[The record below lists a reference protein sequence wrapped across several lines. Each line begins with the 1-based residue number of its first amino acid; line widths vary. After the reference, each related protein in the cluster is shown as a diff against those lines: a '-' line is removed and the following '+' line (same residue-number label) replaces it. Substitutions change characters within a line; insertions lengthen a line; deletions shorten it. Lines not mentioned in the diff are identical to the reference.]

1 MISLKERFL
10 KRGKR
15 YTQIHRDEDMVLYRV
30 DNEHERY
37 YEVFRIKISNPND
50 FVNDEYERYPGDEC
64 FGDWA
69 YCCSNRKSL
78 EKVLK
83 KHFPNIGMDN
93 IFKNTS
99 N

>member
-1 MISLKERFL
+1 MIRLKEQFL
-10 KRGKR
+10 KRGNK
-15 YTQIHRDEDMVLYRV
+15 YTQVYRNDDMALYLV
-30 DNEHERY
+30 NHEHGCY
-37 YEVFRIKISNPND
+37 VEVFKIRMHKAD
-50 FVNDEYERYPGDEC
+50 RYHNDEYERYPGDES

-69 YCCSNRKSL
+69 WCCSNKKSL

-83 KHFPNIGMDN
+83 KHFPNIGMDD

>member
-1 MISLKERFL
+1 MIRLKEWFM
-10 KRGKR
+10 KRGNS
-15 YTQIHRDEDMVLYRV
+15 YTQVHLNDDMALYRV
-30 DNEHERY
+30 DNEHECY
-37 YEVFRIKISNPND
+37 YEIFRIRVEKPNN

-69 YCCSNRKSL
+69 WCCSNRKSL

-83 KHFPNIGMDN
+83 KHFPNIGMDD
-93 IFKNTS
+93 IFKNAS

>member
-1 MISLKERFL
+1 MK
-10 KRGKR
+10 KGKG
-15 YTQIHRDEDMVLYRV
+15 YTQVYRNDDMALYLV
-30 DNEHERY
+30 DNEHECY

-69 YCCSNRKSL
+69 WCCSNKKSL

-83 KHFPNIGMDN
+83 KHFLNIGMDN
-93 IFKNTS
+93 IFKNAS

>member
-1 MISLKERFL
+1 MIRLKECFV

-15 YTQIHRDEDMVLYRV
+15 YTQVHRNDDMALYFV
-30 DNEHERY
+30 NNKHECY
-37 YEVFRIKISNPND
+37 YEVFRIRVEKPNN

-64 FGDWA
+64 FGIWA
-69 YCCSNRKSL
+69 WCCSNEKSL

-83 KHFPNIGMDN
+83 KHFPNIGMED
-93 IFKNTS
+93 ISKNTS

>member
-1 MISLKERFL
+1 MIRLKERFM

-15 YTQIHRDEDMVLYRV
+15 YTQVYRDDDMALYLV
-30 DNEHERY
+30 NNKHECY
-37 YEVFRIKISNPND
+37 YEVFRIKISKPND

-78 EKVLK
+78 EKMLK
-83 KHFPNIGMDN
+83 KHFPNIGMDD

>member
-1 MISLKERFL
+1 MK
-10 KRGKR
+10 KGKG
-15 YTQIHRDEDMVLYRV
+15 YTQIYRDEEMALYLV
-30 DNEHERY
+30 NNEHEWY
-37 YEVFRIKISNPND
+37 YEVFRIKISKPND

-69 YCCSNRKSL
+69 WCCSNKKSL

-83 KHFPNIGMDN
+83 KHFLNIGMDN
-93 IFKNTS
+93 IFKNAS